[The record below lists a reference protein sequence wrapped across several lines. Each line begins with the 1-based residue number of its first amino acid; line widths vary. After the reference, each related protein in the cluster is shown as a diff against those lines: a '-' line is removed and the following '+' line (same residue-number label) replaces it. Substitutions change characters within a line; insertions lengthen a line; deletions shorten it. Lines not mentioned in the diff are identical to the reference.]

1 MASLH
6 KSASKL
12 NATKKRKSG
21 DDMED
26 EDLPLVSVKAPV
38 KRRKDKVSFVSSFE
52 SRKRFLC
59 GLPPLLEHQQS
70 FLRLQ

>member
-38 KRRKDKVSFVSSFE
+38 KRRKDKVSFVSSFQPH
-52 SRKRFLC
+52 KRFLH
-59 GLPPLLEHQQS
+59 GLSLL
-70 FLRLQ
+70 LKL